1 MSVTYYLT
9 VFGAGILS
17 FLSPCVLPL
26 FPLYMGTFM
35 GETGDKKV
43 KIGNYSFYLLP
54 VLKVLAFMSGISL
67 IFFMLGFAAS
77 FLGQIVYGHYT
88 RYVLGGI
95 IVLMGIYQLE
105 LVEIPWLSRQKTVQ
119 MEAKNAGELT
129 RSFLLGLSF
138 SFGWTPC
145 VGPVLSSVLALVT
158 TTGASAWY
166 GGSLLF
172 VYALGLSV
180 PFLLLAVVSSSLV
193 KWLNVAK
200 QHMMLIKRVGAVLI
214 ILVGILVMFNKI

>member
-1 MSVTYYLT
+1 M
-9 VFGAGILS
+9 
-17 FLSPCVLPL
+17 
-26 FPLYMGTFM
+26 
-35 GETGDKKV
+35 
-43 KIGNYSFYLLP
+43 
-54 VLKVLAFMSGISL
+54 
-67 IFFMLGFAAS
+67 
-77 FLGQIVYGHYT
+77 
-88 RYVLGGI
+88 
-95 IVLMGIYQLE
+95 
-105 LVEIPWLSRQKTVQ
+105 
-119 MEAKNAGELT
+119 
-129 RSFLLGLSF
+129 GLSF

>member
-1 MSVTYYLT
+1 MSISYYLT

-77 FLGQIVYGHYT
+77 FLGQIV
-88 RYVLGGI
+88 
-95 IVLMGIYQLE
+95 LMGIYQLE

-145 VGPVLSSVLALVT
+145 VGPVLSSVIALVT
-158 TTGASAWY
+158 TTGANPWY

-172 VYALGLSV
+172 VYALGLSL

-200 QHMMLIKRVGAVLI
+200 QHMILIKRVGAVLI

>member
-1 MSVTYYLT
+1 MSISYYLT

-77 FLGQIVYGHYT
+77 FLGQIVYGDYT

-129 RSFLLGLSF
+129 RSFLLGLSV
-138 SFGWTPC
+138 SFGWTPG
-145 VGPVLSSVLALVT
+145 VGPVLSSVIALVT
-158 TTGASAWY
+158 TTGANPWY

-172 VYALGLSV
+172 VYALGLSL

-200 QHMMLIKRVGAVLI
+200 QHMILIKRVGAVLI